1 MTVCMSLSLP
11 HCTLDIFVT
20 GKRVTQGGEYGL
32 EIPATFHFYAL
43 EKAIELSKKSYKD

>member
-1 MTVCMSLSLP
+1 MTVCMSLSLL

-20 GKRVTQGGEYGL
+20 GKRVTHGGEYGL